1 MQFLILTGLFLEL
14 AQSDAC
20 VDVMLWIGQLV
31 ESSVLQMATLSL
43 TLELFDLVQVAD
55 KSLAVVADLNGLREY
70 KLMAYVII
78 LAFILAFSLTYRW
91 IQAHI

>member
-43 TLELFDLVQVAD
+43 MLELFDLVQVAD
-55 KSLAVVADLNGLREY
+55 NSLAVIADLNGLREY
-70 KLMAYVII
+70 KLMACILV
-78 LAFILAFSLTYRW
+78 LAFTLPYRW